1 MAAATEGHRRTPPRR
16 GGGAQSTGDTPVR
29 EKFPMLKFTIRRI
42 IHLIPTILGMM
53 FILFTILYF
62 TPGDPAIVALGE
74 EATPENI
81 EQFHKEHGLD
91 QPFFVQFF
99 RYVGNALQG
108 DLGYSYAAKSEVS
121 KEVFPRVPTTMKLAF
136 SAVLFST
143 IFGIPL
149 GIVCA
154 IRQYS
159 LIDTLAT
166 LFTLFGISTPTFW
179 TGMLFIILFSV
190 HLGWLPSMGFDT
202 LSEMVLPVLTLS
214 GTSMAIIA
222 RMTRSSML
230 EVIKADYIR
239 TARSKGQK
247 ESVIIF
253 KHALPNA
260 LIPIMTIIGIQFGGL
275 LGGSIVTEAIF
286 SISGIGRLMI
296 EAIKVRDYPIIQG
309 GVLFVSIAF
318 SLVNLVVDL
327 LYALVDPR
335 IRMK

>member
-1 MAAATEGHRRTPPRR
+1 
-16 GGGAQSTGDTPVR
+16 
-29 EKFPMLKFTIRRI
+29 MLQFTIRRL

-53 FILFTILYF
+53 FILFTLLYF
-62 TPGDPAIVALGE
+62 TPGDPAVVALGE
-74 EATPENI
+74 EATPEAI
-81 EQFHKEHGLD
+81 AKFHEEHELD
-91 QPFFVQFF
+91 KPFLVQFGN
-99 RYVGNALQG
+99 YVWKVFAKG
-108 DLGYSYAAKSEVS
+108 DLGYSYSMKSEVS

-136 SAVLFST
+136 SAVLIST

-149 GIVCA
+149 GIICA

-179 TGMLFIILFSV
+179 TGMLFIIFFSV

-202 LSEMVLPVLTLS
+202 LSEMVLPILTLS

-275 LGGSIVTEAIF
+275 LAGSIVTEAIF

-309 GVLFVSIAF
+309 GVLFISIAF
-318 SLVNLVVDL
+318 SIVNLVVDL

>member
-1 MAAATEGHRRTPPRR
+1 
-16 GGGAQSTGDTPVR
+16 
-29 EKFPMLKFTIRRI
+29 MLKFTIRRI
-42 IHLIPTILGMM
+42 IHLVPTILGMM
-53 FILFTILYF
+53 FILFTMLYF
-62 TPGDPAIVALGE
+62 TPGDPAVIALGE
-74 EATPENI
+74 EATPETVRI
-81 EQFHKEHGLD
+81 FRDEHGLD
-91 QPFFVQFF
+91 DPFFVQFGN
-99 RYVGNALQG
+99 YVWKVFTKA
-108 DLGYSYAAKSEVS
+108 DLGYSYSMKSEVS
-121 KEVFPRVPTTMKLAF
+121 KEVFPRVPVTMKLAF

-143 IFGIPL
+143 LLGIPL
-149 GIVCA
+149 GIICA

-159 LIDTLAT
+159 LIDTIAT
-166 LFTLFGISTPTFW
+166 LVTLFGISTPTFW
-179 TGMLFIILFSV
+179 TGMLFILAFSV

-202 LSEMVLPVLTLS
+202 FSEMVLPVLTLS

-230 EVIKADYIR
+230 EVIKADYVR

-253 KHALPNA
+253 RHALPNA

-275 LGGSIVTEAIF
+275 LAGSIVTEAIF

-309 GVLFVSIAF
+309 GVLFISIAF

>member
-1 MAAATEGHRRTPPRR
+1 
-16 GGGAQSTGDTPVR
+16 
-29 EKFPMLKFTIRRI
+29 MLQFTIRRI
-42 IHLIPTILGMM
+42 LHLVPTILGMM
-53 FILFTILYF
+53 FILFTMLYF
-62 TPGDPAIVALGE
+62 TPGDPAVIALGE
-74 EATPENI
+74 EATPEAVKM
-81 EQFHKEHGLD
+81 FHEEHGLD
-91 QPFFVQFF
+91 QPFFVQFGN
-99 RYVGNALQG
+99 YVWKVFTKA
-108 DLGYSYAAKSEVS
+108 DLGYSYSMRSEVA

-143 IFGIPL
+143 LLGIPL
-149 GIVCA
+149 GIICA

-159 LIDTLAT
+159 LIDTIAT
-166 LFTLFGISTPTFW
+166 LVTLFGISTPTFW
-179 TGMLFIILFSV
+179 TGMLFILAFSV

-202 LSEMVLPVLTLS
+202 FSEMVLPVLTLS

-253 KHALPNA
+253 RHALPNA
-260 LIPIMTIIGIQFGGL
+260 LIPILTIIGIQFGGL
-275 LGGSIVTEAIF
+275 LAGSIVTEAIF

-309 GVLFVSIAF
+309 GVLFISIAF

>member
-1 MAAATEGHRRTPPRR
+1 
-16 GGGAQSTGDTPVR
+16 
-29 EKFPMLKFTIRRI
+29 MLKFTIRRI
-42 IHLIPTILGMM
+42 IHLVPTILGMM
-53 FILFTILYF
+53 FILFTMLYF
-62 TPGDPAIVALGE
+62 TPGDPATIALGE
-74 EATPENI
+74 EVSPEAI
-81 EQFHKEHGLD
+81 RAFHEEHGLD
-91 QPFFVQFF
+91 KPFFVQFGN
-99 RYVGNALQG
+99 YVWKVFTRA
-108 DLGYSYAAKSEVS
+108 DLGYSYSMKSEVS

-143 IFGIPL
+143 LLGIPL
-149 GIVCA
+149 GIICA

-159 LIDTLAT
+159 LIDTIAT
-166 LFTLFGISTPTFW
+166 LVTLFGISTPTFW
-179 TGMLFIILFSV
+179 TGMLFILAFSV
-190 HLGWLPSMGFDT
+190 HLGWLPSMGFDSF
-202 LSEMVLPVLTLS
+202 SEMVLPILTLS

-253 KHALPNA
+253 RHALPNA

-275 LGGSIVTEAIF
+275 LAGSIVTEAIF

-296 EAIKVRDYPIIQG
+296 EAIKVRDYPVIQG
-309 GVLFVSIAF
+309 GVLFISIAF
-318 SLVNLVVDL
+318 SIVNLIVDL

>member
-1 MAAATEGHRRTPPRR
+1 
-16 GGGAQSTGDTPVR
+16 
-29 EKFPMLKFTIRRI
+29 MLKFTIRRL

-53 FILFTILYF
+53 FILFTLLYF

-74 EATPENI
+74 EATPEAI
-81 EQFHKEHGLD
+81 AEFHKEHGLD
-91 QPFFVQFF
+91 DPFFVQFGN
-99 RYVGNALQG
+99 YVWKVLAKG
-108 DLGYSYAAKSEVS
+108 DLGYSYSMKSEVS
-121 KEVFPRVPTTMKLAF
+121 KEVFPRVPVTMKLAF
-136 SAVLFST
+136 AAVLVST

-149 GIVCA
+149 GIISA

-159 LIDTLAT
+159 FIDTVVT
-166 LFTLFGISTPTFW
+166 LVTLFGISTPTFW
-179 TGMLFIILFSV
+179 TGMLFIIFFSV

-202 LSEMVLPVLTLS
+202 LSEMVLPVLTLA
-214 GTSMAIIA
+214 GTSMAVIA

-230 EVIKADYIR
+230 EVIKADYVR

-247 ESVIIF
+247 ESVIIL
-253 KHALPNA
+253 KHSLPNA
-260 LIPIMTIIGIQFGGL
+260 LIPILTIIGIQFGGL
-275 LGGSIVTEAIF
+275 LAGSIVTEAIF

-309 GVLFVSIAF
+309 GVLFISIAF
-318 SLVNLVVDL
+318 SLVNLAVDL

>member
-1 MAAATEGHRRTPPRR
+1 
-16 GGGAQSTGDTPVR
+16 
-29 EKFPMLKFTIRRI
+29 MLKFTIRRI

-81 EQFHKEHGLD
+81 AQFHKEHGLD
-91 QPFFVQFF
+91 KPFLVQFGN
-99 RYVGNALQG
+99 YVWKVFAKG
-108 DLGYSYAAKSEVS
+108 DLGYSYSARSEVA

-149 GIVCA
+149 GIICA

-202 LSEMVLPVLTLS
+202 LSEMVLPILTLS
-214 GTSMAIIA
+214 GTSMAVIA

-253 KHALPNA
+253 KHSLPNA

-318 SLVNLVVDL
+318 SIVNLVVDL

>member
-1 MAAATEGHRRTPPRR
+1 
-16 GGGAQSTGDTPVR
+16 
-29 EKFPMLKFTIRRI
+29 MLRFAIRRI
-42 IHLIPTILGMM
+42 IHLVPTILGMM
-53 FILFTILYF
+53 FILFTMLYF
-62 TPGDPAIVALGE
+62 TPGDPAVIALGD
-74 EATPENI
+74 EATPESV
-81 EQFHKEHGLD
+81 QAFHEEHGLD
-91 QPFFVQFF
+91 KPFLAQFGN
-99 RYVGNALQG
+99 YVWKVFTRG
-108 DLGYSYAAKSEVS
+108 DLGYSYSMKSEVS
-121 KEVFPRVPTTMKLAF
+121 REVFPRVPTTMKLAF
-136 SAVLFST
+136 AAVLIST

-149 GIVCA
+149 GIICA

-159 LIDTLAT
+159 LIDTVAT
-166 LFTLFGISTPTFW
+166 LVTLFGISTPTFW
-179 TGMLFIILFSV
+179 TGMLFILAFSV

-202 LSEMVLPVLTLS
+202 LSEMVLPILTLS

-253 KHALPNA
+253 RHALPNA

-275 LGGSIVTEAIF
+275 LAGSIVTEAIF

-309 GVLFVSIAF
+309 GVLFISIAF

-335 IRMK
+335 IRIK